1 MNARPVS
8 LPPPVEALGGGR
20 LFSSPDSPPPPA
32 GWLDFLL
39 EAAVSSSESESA
51 YDQSTHTYV
60 KQKYNNQLY
69 NYMIVVMVSISGV
82 LGGAYL

>member
-20 LFSSPDSPPPPA
+20 LLSRPDSPPPPA
-32 GWLDFLL
+32 GCLDFLL

-51 YDQSTHTYV
+51 YNQSIHSYV
-60 KQKYNNQLY
+60 
-69 NYMIVVMVSISGV
+69 I
-82 LGGAYL
+82 

>member
-1 MNARPVS
+1 MKARPVS

-20 LFSSPDSPPPPA
+20 LLSRPDSPPPPA
-32 GWLDFLL
+32 GCLDFLL

-60 KQKYNNQLY
+60 KQKYNNQ
-69 NYMIVVMVSISGV
+69 
-82 LGGAYL
+82 